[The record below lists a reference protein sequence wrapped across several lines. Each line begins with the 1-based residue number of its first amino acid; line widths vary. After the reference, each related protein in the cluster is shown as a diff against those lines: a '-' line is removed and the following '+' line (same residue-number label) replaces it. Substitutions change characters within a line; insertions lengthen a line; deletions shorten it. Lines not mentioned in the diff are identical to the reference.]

1 MVKSI
6 CAFTKAPQATAFAQ
20 TFGDRDLDDLPM
32 VDQTALVVVLARM
45 VYETVSHHPARSLLD
60 IAIDAIPEDV
70 DYTTDAMQAALDLLE
85 GISVED
91 AAQMIAF
98 LSQ

>member
-32 VDQTALVVVLARM
+32 VDQTALVVVLAHI
-45 VYETVSHHPARSLLD
+45 VYERVAHCPARAMLD
-60 IAIDAIPEDV
+60 IAVDAIPEDM
-70 DYTTDAMQAALDLLE
+70 DYTSPAMQEALDLLD